1 MKNTNIVVVVGNLTG
16 DAELKHTAG
25 GIPYFQFSLAVSREQ
40 YNAETKSYDKKTDF
54 FNNLAIFGKRA
65 EAIVSFMKKGTKLL
79 VQGSLQTNSY
89 DKNGTTVNTLELKV
103 ESIEFLRFATT
114 LLAINKEEAEKIE
127 FLRSATMTEPDIK
140 VDPNEP
146 IYEGSE
152 NDSEND
158 FGIY

>member
-25 GIPYFQFSLAVSREQ
+25 GIPYFRFSLAVNREQ
-40 YNAETKSYDKKTDF
+40 YNAATESYDKKTDF
-54 FNNLAIFGKRA
+54 LNNLAIFGKRA

-103 ESIEFLRFATT
+103 ESIEFLR
-114 LLAINKEEAEKIE
+114 
-127 FLRSATMTEPDIK
+127 SATMTEPDIK

>member
-103 ESIEFLRFATT
+103 ESIEFLR
-114 LLAINKEEAEKIE
+114 
-127 FLRSATMTEPDIK
+127 SATMTEPDIK

>member
-25 GIPYFQFSLAVSREQ
+25 GIPYFRFSLAVNREQ
-40 YNAETKSYDKKTDF
+40 YNAATESYDKKTDF
-54 FNNLAIFGKRA
+54 LNNLAIFGKRA
-65 EAIVSFMKKGTKLL
+65 EAIVSFIKKGTKLL

-103 ESIEFLRFATT
+103 ESIEFLR
-114 LLAINKEEAEKIE
+114 
-127 FLRSATMTEPDIK
+127 SATMTEPDIK

-158 FGIY
+158 FGIYL

>member
-16 DAELKHTAG
+16 DAELKHTAE
-25 GIPYFQFSLAVSREQ
+25 GIPYFRFSLAVNREQ
-40 YNAETKSYDKKTDF
+40 YNTATESYDKKTDF
-54 FNNLAIFGKRA
+54 LNNLAIFGKRT

-79 VQGSLQTNSY
+79 VQGRLQTNSY

-103 ESIEFLRFATT
+103 ESIEFMRFATT
-114 LLAINKEEAEKIE
+114 VTASGAD
-127 FLRSATMTEPDIK
+127 MTEPDIK

-152 NDSEND
+152 ND
-158 FGIY
+158 YC